1 MKVMQINAVYGFGST
16 GIIVKDIATSLLEAG
31 NCTRVAYQVS
41 NSISDNVELYQVGNK
56 IDWKIHALLTRVLG
70 KQAYASIVATKKLL
84 AYLDKEKP
92 DIVHLH
98 NLHANYV
105 NLNMLLKYLAKK
117 SIAVVITLH
126 DCWFFT
132 GKCFHFVGCGC
143 EKWRTGCGTC
153 PQNKED
159 VKSFFFDRTHSV
171 FGDKKKYFQAIPN
184 LTVVGCSDWIK
195 GLAEQSPI
203 FQGKYITRIYNGVDT
218 SIFYPRQ
225 QTTFRNENQLDGKFV
240 ILGMAN
246 KWMKSKNIELVK
258 KLFDNLKEDDQVV
271 IVGCSEQQKIELEKY
286 QCVTAVGFIKDRDIL
301 ADIYSASDVFVN
313 MTYEDTLP
321 TVNMEAICCGT
332 PVITF
337 NSCGSPELVNE
348 GVTGYV
354 ISQGSE
360 PELLNA
366 LYKVKNRLIDR
377 KQCGNEGKHRFDKN
391 LQYKEYL
398 ALYSY
403 VLERQGRD

>member
-1 MKVMQINAVYGFGST
+1 MRVMQINAVYGFGST
-16 GIIVKDIATSLLEAG
+16 GVIVKDLYDISRKNEIYSI
-31 NCTRVAYQVS
+31 VACQVAS
-41 NSISDNVELYQVGNK
+41 TINNDIYLIGNK
-56 IDWKIHALLTRVLG
+56 IDWKLHALFTRLSG
-70 KQAYASIVATKKLL
+70 KQAYASSFATIKLL
-84 AYLDKEKP
+84 NYLDKEKP

-117 SIAVVITLH
+117 NIAVVITLH

-132 GKCFHFVGCGC
+132 GKCFHFVSCGC
-143 EKWRTGCGTC
+143 EKWKTGCGKC
-153 PQNKED
+153 PQNKKN
-159 VKSFFFDRTHSV
+159 VKSLFFDRTSSV
-171 FGDKKKYFQAIPN
+171 FEDKKKYFQAIPN

-225 QTTFRNENQLDGKFV
+225 QTIFRRVNQLDDKFV

-246 KWMKSKNIELVK
+246 KWMKSENAELVR
-258 KLFDNLKEDDQVV
+258 KLFDNLKEDEQIV
-271 IVGCSEQQKIELEKY
+271 IVGCSEQQKIELKKY
-286 QCVTAVGFIKDRDIL
+286 QRVSAVGFIKDRDIL

-337 NSCGSPELVNE
+337 NSCGSLELVHE

-354 ISQGSE
+354 ISQGSQ
-360 PELLNA
+360 PELFNA
-366 LYKVKNRLIDR
+366 LYKIKAHLIDR
-377 KQCGNEGKHRFDKN
+377 ENCAEEGKKWFDKN
-391 LQYKEYL
+391 QQYKEYIK
-398 ALYSY
+398 LYCAIENRGK
-403 VLERQGRD
+403 LP